1 VLVVLMLVV
10 LLGFAALVIDV
21 GYAYYA
27 HRQLQASAD
36 AAALAG
42 AQELPNQSAAVS
54 RAREYSS
61 SEGAKN
67 EHHDIPDVITTVETK
82 CINSIPGCDPVNAVV
97 VLEKAPT
104 KTFFAGLFGIDSF
117 RITAKATACSPCGI
131 KPLDIM
137 MVLDRT
143 GSMCLTSSGA
153 NDPACTDLNNAKEG
167 MRTFLTYLD
176 PETQW
181 VGLAVLPP
189 SPSDECAAP
198 AHHST
203 SAANS
208 AYRTTSKYTI
218 VPLSDDYSDNRVLDP
233 SSDLVSTINCV
244 KGNGYTAYAN
254 ALEAAQAELDASG
267 RDDVKDVIVF
277 LSDGAA
283 NIGPVDRPLSSDY
296 RKRPCRQG
304 VNSAAAIKSRGT
316 LIYSIGYDLNAL
328 GGGANRCQT
337 TASNGAPGADEDPAI
352 TAYQA
357 LRDIASPAGCSGGVT
372 PGRCFYNKPDAGQL
386 RSIFTEIAAD
396 LARGTSA
403 LIDESVE

>member
-1 VLVVLMLVV
+1 
-10 LLGFAALVIDV
+10 
-21 GYAYYA
+21 
-27 HRQLQASAD
+27 
-36 AAALAG
+36 
-42 AQELPNQSAAVS
+42 
-54 RAREYSS
+54 
-61 SEGAKN
+61 
-67 EHHDIPDVITTVETK
+67 
-82 CINSIPGCDPVNAVV
+82 
-97 VLEKAPT
+97 
-104 KTFFAGLFGIDSF
+104 
-117 RITAKATACSPCGI
+117 
-131 KPLDIM
+131 M